1 MIRNMKDENIRQTN
15 IVKKGLFSSLLLLL
29 VMCGEATAQGGGS
42 TPTGV
47 RVLGS
52 VYGGGNLADVKTDA
66 TVTISAGTVENNVFG
81 GGNKADV
88 TGNVT
93 VTMTGGTVNKDVYGG
108 GALANTNIGNV
119 TAGYGTDSETIPSTS
134 TKTTKVHLNGGVI
147 KGDAYGGGLGRM
159 ANGDDPSAEGYEGP
173 VEAKVYGDITVYLG
187 GDADGETGNA
197 SEIQISKYTGEH
209 ASVVKSGRIFGTNNL
224 NGSPKGDVTVHVY
237 KTVTYNN
244 EGTPNAKP
252 TKDSNTYELAA
263 VYGGGNL
270 ANFTTTGKSTHVWI
284 HTCDVSVESV
294 YGGGNAAAV
303 PATDVHVEGAYE
315 IQYVFGGGNGKD
327 PYTLNGTDWISNS
340 GANVNGNA
348 TTLLTGGYIHE
359 AYGGSNE
366 KGTITGS
373 ATMSVND
380 AGVEGC
386 PLKVVKLVGAGR
398 NADIDGDAILVLGCM
413 PETKIDQIFGGAD
426 NANVKGN
433 VELTITSGNFRQ
445 VFGGNN
451 AGGMINGHIK
461 LNIEETG
468 CRAINIDELYL
479 GGNQAAYSVYGYY
492 DSGQTDPSTGKPIYL
507 PRLSAGDANTAVS
520 HPADDATHSFPFADP
535 VLNVISCTSIGK
547 VYGGGLGSEAKMY
560 GSPTVNINMIPGVKA
575 EDIKRTNSTANAH
588 DLGSIGDVY
597 GGGAQADVYGK
608 ATVNIGTAATVEMT
622 SVDDDDSTAGV
633 DEKHPNVEGAFVMGN
648 VYGGGQAAD
657 IHGDTEVNIGAIA
670 YTTTGYEGVKLS
682 NDVFGGGEGSTTT
695 VSGDVTVNLGSKTTS
710 GEPPT
715 ATYTGNASITGNV
728 YGGSALGDVN
738 ATKGNSYASDP
749 TDIAATSGK
758 ETKVNIYSVS
768 VTGNVFGGGLGRK
781 NDPDSQP
788 DVAAQNFGATTVTM
802 ENSDNTKAVVSSAVY
817 GGANVNGVL
826 KGSSTVEI
834 IGGTIGADWGE
845 TPPAEMTGRVFG
857 GGLGQATL
865 VNGSV
870 TVNIGLRTGTS
881 PDYSYSGTGIIW
893 GDVYG
898 GSAKGK
904 VNTTDGSTQTSGA
917 ITNVNLYGGT
927 LHGDLYGGGLGD
939 NTANAE
945 IAANVYGPV
954 AVTVE
959 SGTARNVFGCN
970 NKYGTPKSTVEV
982 VINGTAATIVNGET
996 GAKTYALQGVYGG
1009 GNLAH
1014 FDPTTP
1020 GNYPTV
1026 TVSGCA
1032 TSIKDVFGGGN
1043 AAAVPYTNVTI
1054 NGGDIDRVFAGG
1066 NGESGTAANVG
1077 YKNSADTPS
1086 SDSYGVGTA
1095 NATIKGGTINKVF
1108 GGSNSKGSVRVSGT
1122 LTINKDSSCD
1132 MKIGEVYG
1140 GGNLAPGAASSIT
1153 IGCTGALVA
1162 GENGHAAHPENIGT
1176 TLEGIGALYG
1186 GANQANVSG
1195 NISLTINSGIIAN
1208 VFGGNNTS
1216 GAISGTITVNV
1227 EKTGES
1233 NTCGWYLGNVY
1244 GGGNLATYSAPQGTP
1259 NYPAVNIKNG
1269 TVSGSVYGGGKGDP
1283 ADATKGVVTGN
1294 PQVTIGDN
1302 SSNTTY
1308 AVVSGNV
1315 YGGGDAAAVTGNT
1328 SVIYNDSHASSTV
1341 VNLFGGGNAAGV
1353 SGTSSVTL
1361 TNGVVTAG
1369 VYGGCNASGSVGD
1382 VTIALN
1388 GGTVGVNGT
1397 TTDVVYGGGY
1407 GHGTST
1413 TGDIGIT
1420 LNGTTVYGNLYGGS
1434 ALGAVGASGK
1444 TTTLNI
1450 SSNTLHGTIFG
1461 GGMGSGSSDDTRAT
1475 TNGNVE
1481 INYNTANTNLT
1492 GLGLYGGAN
1501 VNGTVAGNIVVNVNA
1516 NVGAAEVGTSG
1527 DPGYVAEQRINIFG
1541 GGYGEHTSTSGN
1553 VTVNVGDD
1561 TNSTAPVIYGD
1572 VYGGSALGQVNASAS
1587 TTTVNILSGTLHGN
1601 TYGGGLGEAGAGNV
1615 TKGQVN
1621 GNVIVNIG
1629 ATDGAATPTYSGFAT
1644 IDGSVYGCNNTNGSP
1659 KGNVTVNIYKTAHTT
1674 EDAVG
1679 YTGPSTPTYA
1689 IDNVFGGGRQAD
1701 YSPVLDT
1708 NEGTTSSKRA
1718 TVHIYGCDNTIED
1731 LFGGGDAAAA
1741 YGVVT
1746 IVDGGRFNR
1755 VFGGGNGEVSAAN
1768 IGAGGTD
1775 LRVHGGKITQLFGGS
1790 NTQGTITGN
1799 MGISVDATGA
1809 CASDMYVDEFF
1820 CGNNLANIGT
1830 SEHPVNINATIGCG
1844 TKFGD
1849 IYGGCNLADI
1859 YGNVTLTIVGGEM
1872 NYVYGGSKGRSA
1884 TSDPSDSTPKAA
1896 NITGNVTLNIHGGN
1910 IKQDAFGGSNINGN
1924 ITGNIT
1930 VNMDWSQA
1938 SSGCNS
1944 PNDLHVGNVYGA
1956 SNLAAYTPTTPI
1968 ASPAVNIWHGTVSNS
1983 VYGGGK
1989 GATAVVTCNPV
2000 VTVGDITS
2008 GHESYVATITG
2019 DVYGGGYAA
2028 AVTGNTS
2035 VILQKANTTVGN
2047 AYGGGNAA
2055 AITGTTSL
2063 TMAGGSATNL
2073 YGGGNAAG
2081 VSGTATVTMTGGA
2094 VSTGIYGGC
2103 NSNGTVSGAISVNV
2117 NGGTVGTDATHL
2129 ANVHGGGYGS
2139 STATGANVM
2148 VTIGNGTSTP
2158 VIWGDVYGGSA
2169 LGNVNTAV
2177 ADITKVWLKSGTVNG
2192 SLYGGGL
2199 GDSTH
2204 PALVN
2209 GIVQVVVDG
2218 GTVATTSNTDLT
2230 TGAVFGC
2237 NNVNGAPQQ
2246 TVAVTIGGGTVG
2258 NVYGGGNL
2266 AAYSGTPVVTMTNG
2280 TVDEIY
2286 GGGLGSTAI
2295 VGGTNVTM
2303 TNVPGQTGGTANYI
2317 FGGGEEAP
2325 VTGSVLVN
2333 VAGGIVI
2340 HDVYGGGALA
2350 HTNTGNWVNSA
2361 LTADAYYP
2369 VTVATGASVA
2379 GLYTKPDDAYIP
2391 TGSTD
2396 VATSGTTYYRL
2407 GTNYTTTLNLT
2418 GGTIGNAYGG
2428 GLGQKNGVNGATSDI
2443 EAMVYGDVNVIVN
2456 GTAFTQRMET
2466 VSGQSVPTTGRVFGC
2481 NNLQGT
2487 PKGNVNVTVYKT
2499 RVYNS
2504 DGTVKAK
2511 PNKNSTSPAFKYDS
2525 PEWFE
2530 IVAVYGGGNLATYAP
2545 YGAKKTQ
2552 VNIHG
2557 CDDTSIM
2564 QVYGSGN
2571 SADVPTSDVTIWG
2584 SYILGTV
2591 FGGGNGSEPGSP
2603 GANVAGLAKITLKG
2617 GDIYDVFGGSNTKG
2631 ECGSTEINDQN
2642 TADGE
2647 CDLKIR
2653 NMYGA
2658 GKSADVI
2665 GNVLIDITGCNSSE
2679 GVNVYA
2685 GSYDAKITGGITLNI
2700 TGGVLN
2706 EVFAGNNQG
2715 GSIGGP
2721 IVVNVEETDD
2731 CKPIII
2737 NSLYGG
2743 GNRAAYPGT
2752 GAKTYD
2758 GTGDIHSESSYAAY
2772 TRGEITVNIRSCTY
2786 IGNVFGG
2793 GLGSSASVTGDTKV
2807 NINMTKG
2814 NWAAATN
2821 KTYDF
2826 SYESVGVA
2834 KTDASAI
2841 KADLE
2846 AKIPNIVASNIE
2858 TTTKTF
2864 RATIKDEIGTIGNVY
2879 GGGNE
2884 GTVIGN
2890 AVINIGSDT
2899 KTYYVK
2905 EPIQFRSAPS
2915 TPLTAIASGTNAGK
2929 YEATVLGAHITGD
2942 VFGGGN
2948 KAEVTGNTYVNLS
2961 ANMTPVLGANDVP
2974 TGEYTYAA
2982 VDHSGTTGFEGI
2994 SVAESVYGGGCEADV
3009 KGNTHVEMADGY
3021 VYDGVYGGGLKGSVG
3036 TFTRAAPDGHPTHD
3050 GCVGGKPD
3058 VFTANTGKCTVV
3070 VSGGQIGPVEAAKDG
3085 MRASEIVDVGFV
3097 FGAGRGEVE
3106 NPDDD
3111 PDADFHTYV
3120 RETEVIIKNR
3130 YEAGYEGGAADSLK
3144 HIISSP
3150 LIMASVYGGG
3160 ENGRVRGNT
3169 LVKIYGGQIGCG
3181 DGKWE
3186 TVDGKEVPVRYTEAE
3201 FIDPTTTTVTNSNKL
3216 SECSHWDYGRNTAGT
3231 GEDPNWVYETYDPYA
3246 DDAPSLYP
3254 GGSSAHPSD
3263 GKTYYGCVFGGGSGY
3278 YPYVK
3283 ARSGETVTDYDWLP
3297 SAGAVEGNTKVLIS
3311 GGHILTNVYGG
3322 NEYSDVLGSCTV
3334 KMSGGTL
3341 GVPRTVEQIALHPL
3355 TCYIFGAGKGDP
3367 RSHFNGMTNVGSV
3380 NVEVSGGIIYG
3391 SVFGGAED
3399 GHVVGNVDVQIKPGA
3414 VIGTWGTSYVD
3425 GNVFGGGRGFSGENV
3440 LAGNVGGD
3448 ITLAISGGKML
3459 GSIYGGGRLGS
3470 VGLDPNSGEMMND
3483 VADNASTTDVD
3494 ESESH
3499 GHVTINITGG
3509 TIGNTNE
3516 YKYIAPGVTGAAL
3529 TTATAN
3535 MPNTLLESNNRLKHT
3550 KGGNVFAG
3558 GMGRRKKLDNVTDI
3572 TGWTKVG
3579 NVKSTKLTISG
3590 DNTWIMGNVYGGGE
3604 FGAVTGSHTS
3614 AESRT
3619 VGTEIIVTGGTI
3631 GTEIT
3636 ETTPQRATVETAN
3649 IVKYTFG
3656 SVYGGG
3662 MGVEEHDASDNH
3674 GGSVTSN
3681 TSVSI
3686 SGANTKVRASVY
3698 GGGEMAVVEQNTY
3711 VTISAGEIGRNEVK
3725 PADDSDAGYVMFG
3738 GATMGNV
3745 YGGGKGHV
3753 DHTLAG
3759 LVKGDTYVTIS
3770 GGSIYHNV
3778 YGGGALGSVGTFALA
3793 DKVSYIPDGVPLS
3806 PWASGGTANVTITG
3820 GTIGISGRDNGMV
3833 NGSSRG
3839 NVAKPVAATMGNP
3852 SATVYKDPY
3861 DKVAWIKD
3869 SRVTIGTDG
3878 ASTGPSIKGSVYGGG
3893 ENGHNA
3899 GDAYVT
3905 VYSGTIGIPETDT
3918 SDPWRTFTNPAIAE
3932 KALVTRGNIYG
3943 AGCGTDTYIGDDSKE
3958 HNNAW
3963 AGLVAGNTYVTVHGG
3978 RVTNN
3983 VYGGGSMGSVGTII
3997 SDLDGTSMQHN
4008 TASENGTLYGFGLSW
4023 PLEITFADNTGT
4035 ANVTI
4040 DGTAQIDNYVFGAA
4054 RGKVDF
4060 GESDITKQRYE
4071 EAKFSN
4077 VRVTNVVI
4085 GTANQASHSTPSI
4098 RTVYGG
4104 GEDGHVMED
4113 ANITIHGGTIAHTVF
4128 GGGKGLST
4136 FKSTL
4141 WDADNAGN
4149 NKKDPSDSSKDL
4161 VEDVHSWT
4169 AGKVYGNTNV
4179 TINNGNVGWFV
4190 YGGGNMASVGK
4201 GNYSGGSD
4209 DYSLAGYGELPSAD
4223 GAIWTANP
4231 AAGTYPSYF
4240 QNSGTTTVNILGGT
4254 VGKPDGI
4261 LVGEDHK
4268 GYDDDGVPYGSVFG
4282 GSRGKAAASC
4292 TLSPRYR
4299 YVPDFFLGYVNK
4311 TIVNI
4316 GGTSTTSPS
4325 AVSPTIHGS
4334 VYGGGQ
4340 DGHVRNSTE
4349 VHIFKGNIAGQA
4361 SSVDDSG
4368 RSGHVFGAGSGIGTY
4383 HDNSDNKDKCNN
4395 SSGSVTC
4402 TTLVEVYGENS
4413 DNESTA
4419 TTKIKGNIYGGGAMA
4434 SVGPP
4439 NTGAPNGQGYEEF
4452 ENLTNYSRPGAF
4464 SSYSTHGSKSY
4475 TQVSI
4480 KGGRIGGSVYAA
4492 SRGPSDA
4499 FRKVAF
4505 DDKNIDYDP
4514 NSFATVLWP
4523 NVHVSGGNIL
4533 GSVYGGGETGYV
4545 KCGVNVDI
4553 TGGSIQNDVYGGGA
4567 MAHTNTSNLT
4577 QSKQTSLWSWAD
4589 AANRTAKYA
4598 TTVNL
4603 LGGTIGGD
4611 AYGGGL
4617 GRNALPAA
4625 GTPGS
4630 ASYKPAVTEVEA
4642 IVYGD
4647 VKVNLNGLETAD
4659 YVEGIH
4665 GATTGEGSRWTDVTD
4680 GYQVKSSEKGCIV
4693 DRVFGCNNLKGSPQ
4707 GKVRVHVFATQ
4718 NKDKTSISDKKAFAA
4733 DNVALYD
4740 MSGVYGGGDLAP
4752 YMPMGPA
4759 APGSTTTITTDYE
4772 HTTQRT
4778 EVIIDGCQLTSIYQA
4793 YGGGNAAPVPA
4804 TYIQV
4809 NGTYE
4814 IFEVFGGGNGADNF
4828 SLVERDASGDPV
4840 YVWYQNPGANIGYQ
4854 NYSQYIT
4861 SGMTGY
4867 VAADHG
4873 EGTQAKPYVA
4883 VENSDAATKEMRQA
4897 NYWYGQTGYGG
4908 VATTEIKGG
4917 KIHNV
4922 YGGSNKKGNIS
4933 STAVSMYESMYDDCP
4948 MVVDESY
4955 GGGKDAPIDGEVDM
4969 KMECAKGVE
4978 EIFGGAKNADVNSDI
4993 NLTITNG
5000 SSLKRVFGGNNT
5012 SGAISGSI
5020 TVNIEEGGCEPI
5032 RIDEL
5037 YAGGYLAPYSVYG
5050 YVSDGRGGYAKQ
5062 REDYG
5067 GDIGVI
5073 YQAQPLSKEEYENTI
5088 KPSYESYLAADLTA
5102 LGLSSTATDE
5112 AINAKIAEQRAIVE
5126 DGTVTEAQ
5134 RTAASA
5140 LMEKGLEALAIRQ
5153 LLASTPKKD
5162 PRINVISATYIGNI
5176 YGGGYRAEVVGNP
5189 HVNVNM
5195 TTGKVEVEDKGTGTP
5210 DWQDAHG
5217 TSYTG
5222 ERTQSYHAT
5231 VAGTRVDLQ
5240 RVKITDDSVLP
5251 VDDRADYKE
5260 QDGSDYYAYH
5270 DSENHYYKVSAVR
5283 SKYWVTL
5290 PIGTIGNIYGG
5301 GNLAN
5306 ITGDTY
5312 VEIGTGKWLTWD
5324 AQGNPVWETTDAG
5337 GDKYTYKIASE
5348 AANYTQT
5355 ECNEYNYSDNPVHV
5369 AGIIG
5374 SATQLTAAQASAV
5387 NSALGTSYAGNDVI
5401 YMEDAVAYNAQL
5413 SGYYT
5418 TATVKTAA
5426 VNYTQEE
5433 ADTHN
5438 AALPNYIASGAT
5450 LTAAQAADVNTSLG
5464 LTDDAYSENGVI
5476 SAAHAAAFNAKLPG
5490 YVTTADVMTPAVYYT
5505 QAECNAHNATLPNY
5519 IGSGTALTAAQVA
5532 LVNGAL
5538 GTSYA
5543 AGGTIYPEDAVAYN
5557 STLEGYVT
5565 TSTVKTEA
5573 VWSWYDAGN
5582 NVATPTPSRN
5592 AATITGN
5599 VFGGGKGQALDSG
5612 EGAFQC
5618 ADAMVGEVD
5627 SGKGSTSVIIGN
5639 GTVGTLEAGKLKVG
5653 TGNVYGGGQLAR
5665 VENNT
5670 SVTIGLGT
5678 EEGISAPEIYGSV
5691 FGGGQGIYTHGYSG
5705 LVRGNSTVTIQ
5716 NHAKVGRSVYGGG
5729 EMASVGKY
5737 SLDASGMPVSLVSD
5751 NRGICRVI
5759 AKDYAEI
5766 GPNDMTMT
5774 AEGGSDDTGY
5784 IFGAGRGV
5792 LPYKDPDYI
5801 DIDFTSTSSP
5811 DGKPY
5816 RVAPTN
5822 IPQIYTDE
5830 AQYLK
5835 YIETLALA
5843 TRTEVTVGGHAFVKG
5858 SVYGGSENGI
5868 VQHHTH
5874 VTIQEDCQI
5883 GNGYVQMAD
5892 DGTRLT
5898 TPRAVNRRY
5907 TAAEWE
5913 AGRMYVDGDP
5923 DINLS
5928 DPAEAAL
5935 KAAVGSNYQSSLPEC
5950 ASWTYEAP
5958 YAPYDIYNL
5967 DANHKIVPATDGH
5980 TFYGNVFGGGS
5991 GLFPYKHNTAWSKD
6005 ATRSAKEGRPVD
6017 VNGFS
6022 DGLWHTNAGAVY
6034 GNTLVEIKGGHILTS
6049 VYGGNELTNV
6059 GKADNDATGIST
6071 VKMSGGTL
6079 GVPRTLGQIAAHP
6092 VTCYL
6097 FGAGKGDQRVNFNT
6111 QTNVNHVV
6119 VEITDEAHVYGSVFG
6134 GGEDGHVLGD
6144 VQLDV
6149 KDGKDVTVDAVTYR
6163 YPYIGTWG
6171 TSYVDGNIFGAGRGF
6186 GGDAITAGS
6195 VGGNVEV
6202 NISDGTMLGS
6212 IYGGGRLASVG
6223 IGFDAATSSNYGQ
6236 FSEDA
6241 GGKTYGH
6248 VTVNIGGGT
6257 IGNDRENRFYCV
6269 EVETNGQT
6277 VAQIDAAKNAAL
6289 TAKKAADF
6297 IPNTDFELYD
6307 SLLCDGSTK
6316 FFYRTAHTKGG
6327 NVFGGSMGRLTK
6339 LDNTFNELWPQ
6350 LAQVKTAT
6358 VNIYGNNT
6366 VIKNS
6371 VYGGAELGT
6380 VRDNTLVVIGKT
6392 SKTDTGTPTK
6402 PTIERDVYGGGY
6414 GSTIQSADSR
6424 AIVTTS
6430 DASNNPHY
6438 YGYIPLLWSGIV
6450 GIGSEVDIYGGWVK
6464 KSIYGGGEM
6473 ASVGIINYE
6482 IEAASG
6488 ALTSRDLAFD
6498 TSGSYKY
6505 KYIVK
6510 HADEDADKSFALSW
6524 PYETQYVTVP
6534 NGPAYLGTATVNIF
6548 GGRIGL
6554 TGKDFMG
6561 PFNASGQPLD
6571 ITNNNAVL
6579 DTTTPEGKTKYKN
6592 ARIDNGDI
6600 FGGGKGIA
6608 GDRYMMAFCGNVGS
6622 STVTI
6627 AYPEDNAATPENY
6640 KTASGTSYLYD
6651 CITGSVYG
6659 GAENGHVMG
6668 NASLTLT
6675 RGLVGHAIYGG
6686 GKGKGTFQ
6694 KRLLKIGKTEGSTNP
6709 DDYHT
6714 VGIYSITAGKVY
6726 GNTSVTMSGGYVVR
6740 NVYGGGNMGSVGK
6753 GNYAAGSDDYY
6764 PAGYGE
6770 TLNGAS
6776 AAADK
6781 TLWDGG
6787 NANSLAFLNSGKA
6800 TVAVTGGQVGYI
6812 KDGDPDD
6819 SMKDGLPYG
6828 NVFGGC
6834 RGESAPNIQESPR
6847 YLYSPEFFS
6856 GYVNETEVTIGDG
6869 KYRCTTAYGEGDGAH
6884 TVGELISGDAFKAL
6898 SPADAANWTLYG
6910 PTILSSV
6917 YGGGQDGH
6925 VRRDATVTINSGEI
6939 GMAYGAEALK
6949 AKNGSYITDLD
6960 NPHWLH
6966 RGNVYGAGSGIGKYV
6981 YDFNANGRIT
6991 TSIGGDEE
6999 DEAQIE
7005 EWNYVNPLTGK
7016 TTPMKEKDYSSSAG
7030 SVSRLTKVEIKG
7042 GTIYRNVYGGGS
7054 VGSVGPPTI
7063 PPTRPDLAER
7073 PGFPVDNHGVGWQS
7087 LNEVIIRATV
7097 GSPTNYNEV
7106 YGGEVYGG
7114 SRGMARLDGNQFAT
7128 SVWTLVNI
7136 FDGANIKGNVFG
7148 GGDAGLVKKDTEV
7161 RIGYAEEPAVT
7172 PTPDPSPDPEP

>member
-1 MIRNMKDENIRQTN
+1 MLTA
-15 IVKKGLFSSLLLLL
+15 LL
-29 VMCGEATAQGGGS
+29 AGGS
-42 TPTGV
+42 AMAQVVVSGN
-47 RVLGS
+47 

-81 GGNKADV
+81 GGNEADV

-119 TAGYGTDSETIPSTS
+119 TAGYGTDSETISSTS
-134 TKTTKVHLNGGVI
+134 TNTTKVYLNGGVI

-159 ANGDDPSAEGYEGP
+159 ASGDDPDAEGYIAG

-187 GDADGETGNA
+187 GDADGATA
-197 SEIQISKYTGEH
+197 KATEIQISKYDGEH

-237 KTVTYNN
+237 KTVTYKND
-244 EGTPNAKP
+244 GTANTKP
-252 TKDSNTYELAA
+252 TINTNTFELAA

-303 PATDVHVEGAYE
+303 PATDVHVEGAHE

-327 PYTLNGTDWISNS
+327 PYTLDGTDWIPNR

-348 TTLLTGGYIHE
+348 TTELRGGYIHE

-366 KGTITGS
+366 KGTISGS

-380 AGVEGC
+380 ANAEGC
-386 PLKVVKLVGAGR
+386 PLNVVKLVGAGR

-492 DSGQTDPSTGKPIYL
+492 DSGQTDSETGKPIYL
-507 PRLSAGDANTAVS
+507 PRLSADDNTAVS
-520 HPADDATHSFPFADP
+520 YPTADATHSFPFADP

-547 VYGGGLGSEAKMY
+547 VYGGGLGSEAKMH

-575 EDIKRTNSTANAH
+575 EDIKRTNNTANAH

-608 ATVNIGTAATVEMT
+608 ATVNIGTATTVELT

-633 DEKHPNVEGAFVMGN
+633 DEKHPNVEGAYITGK

-657 IHGDTEVNIGAIA
+657 INGDTEVNIGTIA

-738 ATKGNSYASDP
+738 ATKGSTYASDP

-802 ENSDNTKAVVSSAVY
+802 ENSDNTKAVVSAAVY

-834 IGGTIGADWGE
+834 ISGTIGTDWGE

-917 ITNVNLYGGT
+917 TTDVNLYGGT

-954 AVTVE
+954 TVTVE

-982 VINGTAATIVNGET
+982 EINGTAATIVNGET

-1086 SDSYGVGTA
+1086 SDSYGAGTA

-1108 GGSNSKGSVRVSGT
+1108 GGSNSKGTVRVSGT
-1122 LTINKDSSCD
+1122 LNIDKDSSCD

-1162 GENGHAAHPENIGT
+1162 GESGHAAHPENIGT

-1227 EKTGES
+1227 EKTDES

-1294 PQVTIGDN
+1294 PVVTIGDN

-1315 YGGGDAAAVTGNT
+1315 YGGGDAAAVIGNT

-1353 SGTSSVTL
+1353 NGTSTVTL

-1450 SSNTLHGTIFG
+1450 SSNTLHGTLFG
-1461 GGMGSGSSDDTRAT
+1461 GGMGSGSSDDTRAA

-1481 INYNTANTNLT
+1481 INYNTANKNLT
-1492 GLGLYGGAN
+1492 GLYGGAN
-1501 VNGTVAGNIVVNVNA
+1501 VNGTVAGNIVVNVKA
-1516 NVGAAEVGTSG
+1516 NVGASG
-1527 DPGYVAEQRINIFG
+1527 DGNSIDIFG
-1541 GGYGEHTSTSGN
+1541 GGLGAATSTGGN
-1553 VTVNVGDD
+1553 VTVNIGDLTLD
-1561 TNSTAPVIYGD
+1561 EEAPIYAPVIYGD
-1572 VYGGSALGQVNASAS
+1572 VYGGSALGSVNDAA
-1587 TTTVNILSGTLHGN
+1587 TDETTVNVLSGTLHGN
-1601 TYGGGLGEAGAGNV
+1601 TYGGGLGEAGAANV
-1615 TKGQVN
+1615 AKGQVN
-1621 GNVIVNIG
+1621 GAVIVNIG
-1629 ATDGAATPTYSGFAT
+1629 ATDGDTNPTYTGYAT
-1644 IDGSVYGCNNTNGSP
+1644 IDGDVYGCNNTNGSP
-1659 KGNVTVNIYKTAHTT
+1659 KGDVTVNIYKTAHTT

-1701 YSPVLDT
+1701 YSPVLDI
-1708 NEGTTSSKRA
+1708 EGTTSSKRA

-1755 VFGGGNGEVSAAN
+1755 VFGGGNGEVTAAN

-1790 NTQGTITGN
+1790 NTSGTITGN

-1830 SEHPVNINATIGCG
+1830 SDHPVNINATIGCG

-1896 NITGNVTLNIHGGN
+1896 NITGNVTLNIHGGK
-1910 IKQDAFGGSNINGN
+1910 IAQDAFGGSNINGN

-1938 SSGCNS
+1938 SSGCDS
-1944 PNDLHVGNVYGA
+1944 DLHVGNIYGA
-1956 SNLAAYTPTTPI
+1956 SNLAAYTPTTPG
-1968 ASPAVNIWHGTVSNS
+1968 ASPAVNIWNGTVSSS

-1989 GATAVVTCNPV
+1989 GATAVVTSNPV
-2000 VTVGDITS
+2000 VTIGDITS

-2019 DVYGGGYAA
+2019 DVYGGGDAA

-2047 AYGGGNAA
+2047 AYGGGNEA

-2073 YGGGNAAG
+2073 YGGGNEAG
-2081 VSGTATVTMTGGA
+2081 VSSTATVTMTGGA

-2169 LGNVNTAV
+2169 LGNVND
-2177 ADITKVWLKSGTVNG
+2177 ADAEITKVWLKSGTVNG

-2218 GTVATTSNTDLT
+2218 GTVATTSNTALT

-2266 AAYSGTPVVTMTNG
+2266 AAYTRTPVVTMANG
-2280 TVDEIY
+2280 TVSGSVY
-2286 GGGLGSTAI
+2286 GGGLGSTAS
-2295 VGGTNVTM
+2295 VGGTNVT
-2303 TNVPGQTGGTANYI
+2303 TTGGTANYI

-2333 VAGGIVI
+2333 IAGGTVI

-2350 HTNTGNWVNSA
+2350 HTNTANWTGSA
-2361 LTADAYYP
+2361 LNADGYHE
-2369 VTVATGASVA
+2369 VTGLTVGTSIVT
-2379 GLYTKPDDAYIP
+2379 GLYTE
-2391 TGSTD
+2391 
-2396 VATSGTTYYRL
+2396 SGGVYTKITTNNEKAAESTTYYRY
-2407 GTNYTTTLNLT
+2407 GTTYTTTLNLT

-2443 EAMVYGDVNVIVN
+2443 EAMVYGDVSVIVD
-2456 GTAFTQRMET
+2456 GTAFTKLTET
-2466 VSGQSVPTTGRVFGC
+2466 VGEKQVPTTGRVFGC

-2487 PKGNVNVTVYKT
+2487 PKGNVNVTVYRT
-2499 RVYNS
+2499 NS
-2504 DGTVKAK
+2504 NER
-2511 PNKNSTSPAFKYDS
+2511 PNKLSTSFEYDN

-2530 IVAVYGGGNLATYAP
+2530 LVAVYGGGNQAHYVPVT
-2545 YGAKKTQ
+2545 GKNTQ

-2557 CDDTSIM
+2557 CSQTSIM

-2584 SYILGTV
+2584 SYVIGSV

-2603 GANVAGLAKITLKG
+2603 GANVTGLAKITLKG
-2617 GDIYDVFGGSNTKG
+2617 GEIYDMFGGSNTKG
-2631 ECGSTEINDQN
+2631 ECGSTEINDKD
-2642 TADGE
+2642 TSGGE

-2665 GNVLIDITGCNSSE
+2665 GNVTIDIGCNTSE

-2685 GSYDAKITGGITLNI
+2685 GSYDAKIFGSVTLNI
-2700 TGGVLN
+2700 TGGILN
-2706 EVFAGNNQG
+2706 NVYSGNNLG

-2721 IVVNVEETDD
+2721 VVVNVEEIDD

-2743 GNRAAYPGT
+2743 GNRAAYPGA
-2752 GAKTYD
+2752 GAKKYIGPETATD
-2758 GTGDIHSESSYAAY
+2758 AQKADPNNY
-2772 TRGEITVNIRSCTY
+2772 TDVDKGNITINIRSCTH

-2793 GLGSSASVTGDTKV
+2793 GFGSNATVTGDTEV

-2814 NWAAATN
+2814 YWAN
-2821 KTYDF
+2821 RSYSF
-2826 SYESVGVA
+2826 SYESLGIT
-2834 KTDASAI
+2834 KTDDTAI
-2841 KADLE
+2841 KADIE
-2846 AKIPNIVASNIE
+2846 AEIPNIVASDIN
-2858 TTTKTF
+2858 TTAKTF
-2864 RATIKDEIGTIGNVY
+2864 TATINDAIGTIGSVY

-2884 GTVIGN
+2884 GAVTGK

-2899 KTYYVK
+2899 KTYYAAK
-2905 EPIQFRSAPS
+2905 EPVHLRSDSS
-2915 TPLTAIASGTNAGK
+2915 TPLTPIASGEHQGT

-2948 KAEVTGNTYVNLS
+2948 KAEVQGNTYVNIS
-2961 ANMTPVLGANDVP
+2961 TKMTETTPGSGD
-2974 TGEYTYAA
+2974 YTYAA
-2982 VDHSGTTGFEGI
+2982 VDYSGTTDYEGI
-2994 SVAESVYGGGCEADV
+2994 SIGESVYGGGCEADV

-3021 VYDGVYGGGLKGSVG
+3021 VYDGVYGGGLKGSIG
-3036 TFTRAAPDGHPTHD
+3036 TFTRALPDGHPTHD

-3058 VFTANTGKCTVV
+3058 VFTANTGKCTVI
-3070 VSGGQIGPVEAAKDG
+3070 VSGGQVGPVEAALTNGG
-3085 MRASEIVDVGFV
+3085 MKNTGNLAGYEGGPVDVGFV

-3130 YEAGYEGGAADSLK
+3130 YAAGYASAADSLD
-3144 HIISSP
+3144 HVVTSP

-3181 DGKWE
+3181 EGKTE
-3186 TVDGKEVPVRYTEAE
+3186 VVGGKTVPKPYTEAE
-3201 FIDPTTTTVTNSNKL
+3201 FIDPTTTPVTGGVGGNAL
-3216 SECSHWDYGRNTAGT
+3216 AECSHWDYGKTVGT
-3231 GEDPNWVYETYDPYA
+3231 NVVYETYDPYA
-3246 DDAPSLYP
+3246 DDVPGLFP
-3254 GGSSAHPSD
+3254 GGSTAHASD

-3283 ARSGETVTDYDWLP
+3283 AESGGKVTDYDWLP

-3322 NEYSDVLGSCTV
+3322 NEYTYVNGSCTV
-3334 KMSGGTL
+3334 KMTGGTL
-3341 GVPRTVEQIALHPL
+3341 GVPRTIEQIAAHPL
-3355 TCYIFGAGKGDP
+3355 TCYIFGGGKGDP
-3367 RSHFNGMTNVGSV
+3367 RSHFNESTNVGSV

-3399 GHVVGNVDVQIKPGA
+3399 GHVIGDVDVQIKPGA
-3414 VIGTWGTSYVD
+3414 TIGTWGTSYVD

-3448 ITLAISGGKML
+3448 ITVTISGGKML

-3470 VGLDPNSGEMMND
+3470 VGLDPNSGEMQADIADDTETPD
-3483 VADNASTTDVD
+3483 VN
-3494 ESESH
+3494 ESQSH

-3516 YKYIAPGVTGAAL
+3516 YKYIAPDVTGAAL

-3558 GMGRRKKLDNVTDI
+3558 GMGRRKKLDGVTDI
-3572 TGWTKVG
+3572 TDWTKLG
-3579 NVKSTKLTISG
+3579 NAKSTKLTISG
-3590 DNTWIMGNVYGGGE
+3590 ADTWIMGNVYGGGE
-3604 FGAVTGSHTS
+3604 FGAVTGRHTTKD
-3614 AESRT
+3614 AQNNDIN

-3649 IVKYTFG
+3649 TVKYTFG

-3686 SGANTKVRASVY
+3686 SGENTKVRASVY

-3793 DKVSYIPDGVPLS
+3793 DKVSYIPDGVPLT
-3806 PWASGGTANVTITG
+3806 PWTSGGTANVTITG

-3852 SATVYKDPY
+3852 SATIYKDPY

-3869 SRVTIGTDG
+3869 SRVTIGTEG

-3943 AGCGTDTYIGDDSKE
+3943 AGCGTDTYTGDDSKE
-3958 HNNAW
+3958 HYNAW
-3963 AGLVAGNTYVTVHGG
+3963 AGLVAGNTHITVLGG
-3978 RVTNN
+3978 QVTNN

-3997 SDLDGTSMQHN
+3997 SDIDGTSSQHRSADN
-4008 TASENGTLYGFGLSW
+4008 ANLTLATTLYDFGLSW
-4023 PLEITFADNTGT
+4023 PMEITYGSNTGT
-4035 ANVTI
+4035 ADVNTGLAEVTI

-4054 RGKVDF
+4054 RGRVDF
-4060 GESDITKQRYE
+4060 GVSDITEQRYE
-4071 EAKFSN
+4071 EAKFAN
-4077 VRVTNVVI
+4077 VRETRVTI
-4085 GTANQASHSTPSI
+4085 GTTGSPTI

-4104 GEDGHVMED
+4104 GEDGHVYEN
-4113 ANITIHGGTIAHTVF
+4113 ASVTINGGAIARTVF

-4141 WDADNAGN
+4141 WDANNAGN

-4169 AGKVYGNTNV
+4169 AGKVYGNTTV
-4179 TINNGNVGWFV
+4179 TINGGSVGWFV

-4201 GNYSGGSD
+4201 GNYAGGAD
-4209 DYSLAGYGELPSAD
+4209 DYAPKGYGELPSVN
-4223 GAIWTANP
+4223 GNLWTTAYTAQNQTKDLP
-4231 AAGTYPSYF
+4231 WHF
-4240 QNSGTTTVNILGGT
+4240 LNSGITTVNILGGT
-4254 VGKPDGI
+4254 VGASTGANVNGVNKSY
-4261 LVGEDHK
+4261 EES
-4268 GYDDDGVPYGSVFG
+4268 GVPYGSVFG

-4292 TLSPRYR
+4292 NLSPRYR

-4311 TIVNI
+4311 AIVNI
-4316 GGTSTTSPS
+4316 GGTSASSPS
-4325 AVSPTIHGS
+4325 ASSPTIYGS

-4349 VHIFKGNIAGQA
+4349 VHIFKGNIAGQNSA
-4361 SSVDDSG
+4361 VDTDE

-4383 HDNSDNKDKCNN
+4383 DTGTKDSHDDPITACNN

-4402 TTLVEVYGENS
+4402 TTLVEVFGENS
-4413 DNESTA
+4413 DNEATA

-4439 NTGAPNGQGYEEF
+4439 NTGAPNGQGFEEF
-4452 ENLTNYSRPGAF
+4452 EDLTNYTRTGTY

-4475 TQVSI
+4475 TQVNI
-4480 KGGRIGGSVYAA
+4480 NGGRIGGSVFAA
-4492 SRGPSDA
+4492 SRGPSDS
-4499 FRKVAF
+4499 FRQQSFEGKGF
-4505 DDKNIDYDP
+4505 DYDP
-4514 NSFATVLWP
+4514 YSFATVLWP

-4553 TGGSIQNDVYGGGA
+4553 TGGTIQNDVYGGGA
-4567 MAHTNTSNLT
+4567 MANTNTSNLT
-4577 QSKQTSLWSWAD
+4577 QNKQTSLWSWTD
-4589 AANRTAKYA
+4589 NTQRTAKYT

-4617 GRNALPAA
+4617 GRNALPAV
-4625 GTPGS
+4625 GTSGSPG
-4630 ASYKPAVTEVEA
+4630 YKPAVTEVEA

-4665 GATTGEGSRWTDVTD
+4665 GATTGEGSRWTDVAD
-4680 GYQVKSSEKGCIV
+4680 GYQVKSTLLGCVV

-4740 MSGVYGGGDLAP
+4740 MRGVYGGGDLAP

-4840 YVWYQNPGANIGYQ
+4840 VVWYQNPGANIGYM
-4854 NYSQYIT
+4854 NYSHYDT
-4861 SGMTGY
+4861 SSNDD
-4867 VAADHG
+4867 AHG

-5067 GDIGVI
+5067 GDIGVV
-5073 YQAQPLSKEEYENTI
+5073 YQAQPLSKEEYDNTI

-5112 AINAKIAEQRAIVE
+5112 AVNEKIAEQRAIAE
-5126 DGTVTEAQ
+5126 DGTKTEAQ

-5162 PRINVISATYIGNI
+5162 PRINIISATYIGNI
-5176 YGGGYRAEVVGNP
+5176 YGGGYRAKVVGNP

-5195 TTGKVEVEDKGTGTP
+5195 TYGKVEVEDKGTGGTP

-5222 ERTQSYHAT
+5222 ERTQSYHVT
-5231 VAGTRVDLQ
+5231 VAGTRVNLQ
-5240 RVKITDDSVLP
+5240 RVKIIDESVLP
-5251 VDDRADYKE
+5251 SEETSAYEETV
-5260 QDGSDYYAYH
+5260 GSDIYAYR
-5270 DSENHYYKVSAVR
+5270 DSENNYYKVSTVH

-5301 GNLAN
+5301 GNLAD
-5306 ITGDTY
+5306 IDGDTY

-5324 AQGNPVWETTDAG
+5324 GEGNPVWETTDASG
-5337 GDKYTYKIASE
+5337 AKYTYKIASGDE
-5348 AANYTQT
+5348 AVTYTQA

-5387 NSALGTSYAGNDVI
+5387 NSALGTSYAENDVI

-5426 VNYTQEE
+5426 VNYTQAE

-5490 YVTTADVMTPAVYYT
+5490 YVTTDDVKTPAVYYT
-5505 QAECNAHNATLPNY
+5505 QAECNEHNAALPGY
-5519 IGSGTALTAAQVA
+5519 IGSGTELTAQQAI
-5532 LVNGAL
+5532 LVNDAL

-5543 AGGTIYPEDAVAYN
+5543 AGGVIYPKDAVAYN
-5557 STLEGYVT
+5557 STLEGYIT
-5565 TSTVKTEA
+5565 TDDVKTPA
-5573 VWSWYDAGN
+5573 VWTWYNAN
-5582 NVATPTPSRN
+5582 NDPLTGSVIPTPSRN

-5599 VFGGGKGQALDSG
+5599 VFGGGQGRALDSG
-5612 EGAFQC
+5612 DGAFQC
-5618 ADAMVGEVD
+5618 AEAMIGEVN

-5639 GTVGTLEAGKLKVG
+5639 GTIGTIESGKLKAG
-5653 TGNVYGGGQLAR
+5653 TGNVYGGGKIAR

-5678 EEGISAPEIYGSV
+5678 EEGTSAPIILGSV

-5705 LVRGNSTVTIQ
+5705 LVRGNSTVTVQ

-5737 SLDASGMPVSLVSD
+5737 SLDADGLPVSLVSD

-5759 AKDYAEI
+5759 VKDYAEI
-5766 GPNDMTMT
+5766 GPDDMKMT
-5774 AEGGSDDTGY
+5774 ADGGSDDTGY
-5784 IFGAGRGV
+5784 IFGACRGV
-5792 LPYKDPDYI
+5792 LPYKDPDYK
-5801 DIDFTSTSSP
+5801 DIDFTSTSNT

-5816 RVAPTN
+5816 RVAPSN
-5822 IPQIYTDE
+5822 APEYYTDE
-5830 AQYLK
+5830 AKYLK

-5892 DGTRLT
+5892 NGTRLAE
-5898 TPRAVNRRY
+5898 PFALNRRY
-5907 TAAEWE
+5907 TAAEWA
-5913 AGRMYVDGDP
+5913 AGRLYVDGDP
-5923 DINLS
+5923 DIDLS
-5928 DPAEAAL
+5928 NPAEAAL
-5935 KAAVGSNYQSSLPEC
+5935 KAAVGSYYQNSLPEC
-5950 ASWTYEAP
+5950 ASWEYKAP
-5958 YAPYDIYNL
+5958 YAPYDVFNL
-5967 DANHKIVPATDGH
+5967 DANDKPKHATDGH

-5991 GLFPYKHNTAWSKD
+5991 GLFPYKRKLGWTKD
-6005 ATRSAKEGRPVD
+6005 PTRSDKEGRPVD
-6017 VNGFS
+6017 ANGYS
-6022 DGLWHTNAGAVY
+6022 DGLWHQNAGAVF
-6034 GNTLVEIKGGHILTS
+6034 GNTVVEIKGGHILTS

-6097 FGAGKGDQRVNFNT
+6097 FGAGKGDQRVNFNN
-6111 QTNVNHVV
+6111 QTNVNSVV
-6119 VEITDEAHVYGSVFG
+6119 VEITDEARVYGSVFG

-6149 KDGKDVTVDAVTYR
+6149 KSGKIVGTGAAAIR

-6186 GGDAITAGS
+6186 GGDDVTAGS

-6202 NISDGTMLGS
+6202 NITDGTMLGS
-6212 IYGGGRLASVG
+6212 VYGGGRLASVG
-6223 IGFDAATSSNYGQ
+6223 IGFDAVTSSTYGQ
-6236 FSEDA
+6236 FSEDTDS
-6241 GGKTYGH
+6241 KTYGH

-6257 IGNDRENRFYCV
+6257 IGNDRENQFYCV

-6289 TAKKAADF
+6289 TDKKAADF

-6307 SLLCDGSTK
+6307 SLLCDGSTTK
-6316 FFYRTAHTKGG
+6316 YKYLYRLAHAKGG

-6350 LAQVKTAT
+6350 LGQVKTAT
-6358 VNIYGNNT
+6358 VNIYGDNT

-6392 SKTDTGTPTK
+6392 SKTDTATPTK

-6414 GSTIQSADSR
+6414 GSTIQEEASR
-6424 AIVTTS
+6424 AIVTS
-6430 DASNNPHY
+6430 KDASNNTHT

-6450 GIGSEVDIYGGWVK
+6450 GIGSEVDVYGGWVK

-6482 IEAASG
+6482 IEDVVG
-6488 ALTSRDLAFD
+6488 TLTSQDQAFNS
-6498 TSGSYKY
+6498 SGTKKY
-6505 KYIVK
+6505 KNIVK
-6510 HADEDADKSFALSW
+6510 HAEEDADKSFALSW
-6524 PYETQYVTVP
+6524 PYEVQYVTVP
-6534 NGPAYLGTATVNIF
+6534 SGPSYLGTAAVNIF
-6548 GGRIGL
+6548 GGRVGL

-6571 ITNNNAVL
+6571 ITDDYAVL
-6579 DTTTPEGKTKYKN
+6579 DKNTEPGKTKYKN

-6600 FGGGKGIA
+6600 FGGGKGVA
-6608 GDRYMMAFCGNVGS
+6608 GDRYKMAFSGNVGS

-6694 KRLLKIGKTEGSTNP
+6694 KELLKIGKTEGSTNP

-6776 AAADK
+6776 ADADK

-6787 NANSLAFLNSGKA
+6787 NANSLAFMNSGKA
-6800 TVAVTGGQVGYI
+6800 TVTVTGGQVGYI
-6812 KDGDPDD
+6812 KAGDPDD

-6847 YLYSPEFFS
+6847 YHYSPEFFS
-6856 GYVNETEVTIGDG
+6856 GYVNETDVTIGDG

-6910 PTILSSV
+6910 PTILGSV

-6960 NPHWLH
+6960 SPHWLH
-6966 RGNVYGAGSGIGKYV
+6966 RGNVYGAGSGIGKYK
-6981 YDFNANGRIT
+6981 YDFNADGRYT
-6991 TSIGGDEE
+6991 LAVGDNEE
-6999 DEAQIE
+6999 DETKIQTWDYI
-7005 EWNYVNPLTGK
+7005 NPLRPTAPA
-7016 TTPMKEKDYSSSAG
+7016 TTMKEIDYSTSAG
-7030 SVSRLTKVEIKG
+7030 SVSRFTKVEING

-7063 PPTRPDLAER
+7063 PPTRQDLAEK

-7172 PTPDPSPDPEP
+7172 P